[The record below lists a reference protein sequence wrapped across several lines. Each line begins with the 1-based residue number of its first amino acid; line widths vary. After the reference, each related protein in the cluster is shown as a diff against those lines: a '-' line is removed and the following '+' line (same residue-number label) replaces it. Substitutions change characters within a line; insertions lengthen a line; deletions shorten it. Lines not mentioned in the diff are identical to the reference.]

1 MGKCNST
8 ISTNKVTMV
17 RYNNLQ
23 IQTLDYLDYMSII
36 KIYISNDSLSKMLI
50 NDDLFEKLIVDK
62 FTSEEDENTRNLLLK
77 IKREV
82 IKNSYNMLFSLLL
95 SLLKLTKG
103 LNKISKNAYF
113 LVIKDFFSLVFPETI
128 QENRNG
134 DIYINFYA
142 VYQFICFHTNF
153 QFLLLN
159 KCNDYKK
166 QDEILDLLLINFL
179 VALDYKLNKKEED
192 ILSKIK
198 NQVRF
203 SNENVVSEQEV
214 KTENYFSTNS
224 NTKSAFS
231 TSLKSRKSNKKV
243 TFQDF
248 NVINNKEECSFWISL
263 SFSIEYFLNNI
274 RYESLSASSFK

>member
-8 ISTNKVTMV
+8 ISTNKVAMV

-77 IKREV
+77 IKREI

-113 LVIKDFFSLVFPETI
+113 LVIKDFFSLVYPETI

-153 QFLLLN
+153 QFQLLN

-166 QDEILDLLLINFL
+166 QDEILDLLLIKFF

-231 TSLKSRKSNKKV
+231 TSLKSRKSKKKV